1 MKKRKIVAI
10 ILVVMLM
17 ISMLGGCGKT
27 AKETGSE
34 GAAVDMKNVSAA
46 TGRYLEEEVSLP
58 EEGLR
63 LLDIKVLD
71 DGTIGVAVSN
81 DETGLMSLWSTGDS
95 GQTWDKHYDVPSNV
109 EQQEYISSAALS
121 SDKTM
126 VCVSYSMDLSES
138 TLGEVNWQV
147 DESGNRTKVS
157 VSLPE
162 FELSGGPA
170 TIGGGISV
178 FGEDEEIINEDIE
191 AVGEGNEI
199 VMMEQGVSIQVGEE
213 ANIEDDSEVNSATGI
228 LGSEGEIQ
236 DGIWSFK
243 ASDNKDI
250 IAMTMMNR
258 LFHIDMVTGEVI
270 RAYEVDEESY
280 IAGYSVVNNDI
291 YIETNNGVERY
302 DIATGENKEISAAL
316 LAKLASDANNTD
328 GMYMNQGSF
337 VLASKSG
344 EDGALYLADNSGIY
358 RQSEDGTV
366 VEQIVDASL
375 TSLSMP
381 TTALIKLV
389 ALADDSFIV
398 HVEGTDGNT
407 LYRYTYSAE
416 AKTTPETEIK
426 IYSLEDNREIRQAIA
441 MYQKANPDVMVSLQV
456 GMTGE
461 DGITIEDALSALNT
475 EIMAGKGPDLLVLDG
490 MPIDSYT
497 EKGIL
502 ADISDIVDKVDN
514 EDGILAA
521 VKNNYAIA
529 SRFTVPYVQGSAN
542 YVDMIS
548 DVATLETASK
558 ASRAEFPDRKSINGM
573 IQEEMM
579 NYLYRIDVNNFI
591 TDDGEL
597 DKAALQDFLVNAKGI
612 ADDNKVEEDLMM
624 ESVNFVSLGAV
635 LGHNAIDVA
644 VDLMIKDA
652 TIGRGEIKDQNNLAT
667 VLALNEKENMVH
679 KLLTDENGKTLILTN
694 TIMGINSKG
703 EQIEKAREFLEFFL
717 SKEVQMSEQE
727 LGLPVNKRALTETL
741 NKEFDEMQ
749 FGFSAQSEDG
759 FMQEAELTVK
769 PPQEADV
776 RTFED
781 SILGEVSI
789 GYSNWIVQEIVME
802 QLTGYIEEQMTL
814 DEAVA
819 GIDRKVSLYLSE

>member
-17 ISMLGGCGKT
+17 ISMLSGCGKT
-27 AKETGSE
+27 AKETGGE
-34 GAAVDMKNVSAA
+34 GAVDTKSVSAA

-109 EQQEYISSAALS
+109 EQQEYMSSAALS

-138 TLGEVNWQV
+138 SLGEMSWQV
-147 DESGNRTKVS
+147 DESGNRTKVA

-162 FELSGGPA
+162 FELSVGSA
-170 TIGGGISV
+170 TIGGGLSV

-191 AVGEGNEI
+191 VIGEDAEI
-199 VMMEQGVSIQVGEE
+199 IMEQGVSVQVGEE
-213 ANIEDDSEVNSATGI
+213 ANIEDGQEVISF
-228 LGSEGEIQ
+228 LGDEGEMN

-250 IAMTMMNR
+250 VAMTMMNR

-270 RAYEVDEESY
+270 RAFEVDEENY
-280 IAGYSVVNNDI
+280 IAGYTVVNNDI

-302 DIATGENKEISAAL
+302 DIATGEDKEISAAL
-316 LAKLASDANNTD
+316 LAKLASDANNAD

-337 VLASKSG
+337 VLASKPG
-344 EDGALYLADNSGIY
+344 GDGALYLADNSGIY

-398 HVEGTDGNT
+398 HVDGTDGNT

-490 MPIDSYT
+490 MPIDSYA

-502 ADISDIVDKVDN
+502 ADISDIVDKVDT

-529 SRFTVPYVQGSAN
+529 SRFTVPYVQGAAN

-548 DVATLETASK
+548 NVATLETASK

-573 IQEEMM
+573 IREEMM

-591 TDDGEL
+591 TDNGEL

-612 ADDNKVEEDLMM
+612 ADDNKVEEDPMM

-635 LGHNAIDVA
+635 IGHNAIDVA
-644 VDLMIKDA
+644 VDLMMKDA

-667 VLALNEKENMVH
+667 VLALNEKENMIH
-679 KLLTDENGKTLILTN
+679 KLLTNENGKTLILTN

-703 EQIEKAREFLEFFL
+703 EQIEKAKEFLEFFL

-749 FGFSAQSEDG
+749 FGFSAQSDDG
-759 FMQEAELTVK
+759 FMQEAEVTVK

-776 RTFED
+776 KAFED